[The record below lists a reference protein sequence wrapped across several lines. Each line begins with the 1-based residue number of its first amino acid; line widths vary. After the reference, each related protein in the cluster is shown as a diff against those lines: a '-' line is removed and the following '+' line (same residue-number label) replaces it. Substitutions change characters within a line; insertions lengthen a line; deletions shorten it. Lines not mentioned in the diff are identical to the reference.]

1 MTQLGRSTG
10 CPSLDGVR
18 VRTHRGRAALAVFG
32 ALALAGCA
40 GLPGLHRAAA
50 PTAAP
55 AAATPPPRVLP
66 PAPLT
71 GPLLYH
77 LLAGDIAAQRGR
89 ADVAATQYLDAA
101 METKDPRVAETAAR
115 IAGFAHRDAV
125 GLKATERWLALEP
138 DNLTAR
144 EVAAVLALRAGQEQE
159 ALAQLDRL
167 VAAPGAAGQL
177 AFARAVGALAG
188 EPDKAPAIRVLKA
201 LVARHPDNAQ
211 AHLALGRVAFL
222 ARQLDLAGAEADRA
236 LVLRKDWP
244 QAALLRAEVRIRQGD
259 TDAAFKDLDHTVDV
273 HPDDRG
279 LRLAYARLLLQAG
292 RLPAAT
298 RQFRVLLRQHPDDG
312 DVLYALGLLS
322 VDAGHLDD
330 AHRYME
336 RLLKLGQRANEAHYY
351 LGRIAESQ
359 KDYQAAVT
367 EYAQV
372 DHGELRFEAQI
383 RIAQI
388 LALGGD
394 VPAARQRLDDLRQQY
409 PTAALRVYLAEA
421 QILREVKRYQDA
433 MAVYNH
439 ALGEYPDNSDLL
451 YGRALIAEHLGQLG
465 RAERDL
471 TLIIERDPANAQA
484 LNALGYTLADRTTRY
499 QEALGY
505 IQKALQLSP
514 DDPAIL
520 DSMGWVQYRLKH
532 YPQALSYLRRALNA
546 SGDAE
551 IAAHLGEVLWVSGD
565 HAAAGKVW
573 KGALKDHPDNEA
585 LQNVMKRFAP

>member
-394 VPAARQRLDDLRQQY
+394 IPAARQRLDDLRQQY

>member
-1 MTQLGRSTG
+1 M
-10 CPSLDGVR
+10 R